1 VAGSTQQPL
10 TWDQRHTLARLQL
23 LLRRRCLAESL
34 GLAQEGGQLAEL
46 LHALDEAIV
55 SSYRFAQRLGVQDQ
69 TEGLLAGFRAN
80 GFVKGKCLEAPPRLE
95 DPPDHHEV

>member
-1 VAGSTQQPL
+1 MAGSTQQSL
-10 TWDQRHTLARLQL
+10 TWDQQHTLVRLQL

-34 GLAQEGGQLAEL
+34 GLAHEGGQLAEL

-55 SSYRFAQRLGVQDQ
+55 SSYRLAQWLGLRD
-69 TEGLLAGFRAN
+69 EADALLASFRAN

-95 DPPDHHEV
+95 DPPDYYEG

>member
-1 VAGSTQQPL
+1 MAGSTQQWL
-10 TWDQRHTLARLQL
+10 TWDQRHTLVRLQL

-55 SSYRFAQRLGVQDQ
+55 SSYRLAQGLGVGDQ
-69 TEGLLAGFRAN
+69 ADALLVRFRASRF
-80 GFVKGKCLEAPPRLE
+80 GTGKCLEALPRLGE
-95 DPPDHHEV
+95 PPDR